1 MITKENIE
9 LLEQLQ
15 ANGET
20 LEDAITKGKQLLALQ
35 DARQQAIQRIAN
47 EYFAI
52 DQDIRAGK
60 YDNTLETIGILT
72 NSVQKSILE

>member
-20 LEDAITKGKQLLALQ
+20 LEDAITKGKQLLALR
-35 DARQQAIQRIAN
+35 DARQKAIQRIAN
-47 EYFAI
+47 ENFLI
-52 DQDIRAGK
+52 QQDILAGK
-60 YDNTLETIGILT
+60 YDDTLEDI
-72 NSVQKSILE
+72 SITAG

>member
-35 DARQQAIQRIAN
+35 DARQQAVQRIAN
-47 EYFAI
+47 EHFAI
-52 DQDIRAGK
+52 QQDILSGK
-60 YDNTLETIGILT
+60 YDDKLETI
-72 NSVQKSILE
+72 SITVG

>member
-35 DARQQAIQRIAN
+35 EARQQAVQGIAN
-47 EYFAI
+47 EHFTIQQAI
-52 DQDIRAGK
+52 QNGE
-60 YDNTLETIGILT
+60 YDENLETICIAV
-72 NSVQKSILE
+72 S